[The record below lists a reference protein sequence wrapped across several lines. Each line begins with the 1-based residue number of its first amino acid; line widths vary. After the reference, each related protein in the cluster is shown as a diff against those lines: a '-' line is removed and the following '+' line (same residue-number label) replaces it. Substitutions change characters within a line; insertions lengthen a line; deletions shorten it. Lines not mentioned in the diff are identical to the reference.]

1 VPAPPMLFLFGG
13 AAAALVAR
21 RKLAKVATAA

>member
-1 VPAPPMLFLFGG
+1 MLFLFGG

-21 RKLAKVATAA
+21 RKLAKKPATAR

>member
-1 VPAPPMLFLFGG
+1 MLILFGG

-21 RKLAKVATAA
+21 RKLAKRATAN